1 MLLTERLF
9 YYRCMTNSLR
19 EAAKKVVY
27 HNNTGSNE
35 SQNTG
40 SNESQN
46 AKSIGIK
53 ALDERY
59 ASRSNLYTKINQG

>member
-1 MLLTERLF
+1 
-9 YYRCMTNSLR
+9 MTNSLR

-27 HNNTGSNE
+27 HN
-35 SQNTG
+35 NTG

-59 ASRSNLYTKINQG
+59 ASRSNLYTKINRG

>member
-1 MLLTERLF
+1 MMLLTERRF
-9 YYRCMTNSLR
+9 YYTYITNSLG
-19 EAAKKVVY
+19 EVAKKVIY
-27 HNNTGSNE
+27 HN
-35 SQNTG
+35 NTG

-59 ASRSNLYTKINQG
+59 ASRLTLYTKINQG

>member
-19 EAAKKVVY
+19 EAAKKDVY
-27 HNNTGSNE
+27 HN
-35 SQNTG
+35 NTG

-59 ASRSNLYTKINQG
+59 ASRSNLYTKINRG

>member
-35 SQNTG
+35 SQN
-40 SNESQN
+40 